1 MEPREKAALLPERPG
16 VYLFRDAG
24 GTVLYVGKARSLRGR
39 VRSYFLESS
48 WINAKTGS
56 LAREIADLETILVG
70 NDREALALE
79 HNLIKQHRPKF
90 NVVLRDDKTYP
101 YIKLTIADKYPRVY
115 FTRRIKKDG
124 ALYFG
129 PYFPSSLARR
139 ILHFV
144 HKRFLIPSCTVDL
157 TRYHPRPCL
166 QYYIKRCWG
175 PCVEGFTT
183 QENYAQAVRDVRLFL
198 DGRRHD
204 LMKSLEQRMAAAA
217 DQELFE
223 QAASCRDLLRT
234 LEDIEERQRIAS
246 AQGDDTDVL
255 AFHAE
260 PPLVA
265 ANLFH
270 LRGGRV
276 VDRREFYW
284 EDLEEF
290 DPQEFV
296 PALLKQLYLEAEYL
310 PKAIHVPAYFEDRAL
325 LEEALSDRAAHK
337 VEIFT
342 PQRGSKRAFLD
353 LVSSNAAH
361 SFEQRFRVL
370 KPTSKAI
377 SEALQTALNLPEEPR
392 RIESFDISHIQGSD
406 TVASMVVWETGR
418 MKKSDYRK
426 FIIRGENLGTTSPA
440 TPANASTAPANSTAY
455 PSSAAPTGNAG
466 YQFSRRRLVTLAVT
480 RVNQISAADPS
491 AAPANAPAAPVSAS
505 PDAPTTS
512 AHAAAPTDTPGSA
525 AAGNGRAGRTVPA
538 QNDDFASM
546 REAVTRRYRRLLE
559 EKKPLPNLI
568 LIDGGI
574 GQLHAAAQAL
584 EALQII
590 NQPLASIAKKEE
602 ILYVFGQEDEPI
614 VLERHSPV
622 LHLIQQ
628 IRDETH
634 RFAVTFHR
642 LRRGKRQSKTALRE
656 IPGVGPRTAQ
666 RLLRE
671 FGSVANLQRAGIDK
685 VSRVIPRKRAEKLLA
700 HLTAASQ
707 D

>member
-1 MEPREKAALLPERPG
+1 MEPREKAALLPETPG

-24 GTVLYVGKARSLRGR
+24 GTVLYVGKAGNLRSR
-39 VRSYFLESS
+39 VRSYFLESR
-48 WINAKTGS
+48 WVDAKTGS

-70 NDREALALE
+70 NEREALALE
-79 HNLIKQHRPKF
+79 HNLIKQYRPKF

-101 YIKLTIADKYPRVY
+101 YIKFTAGEKYPRVY

-124 ALYFG
+124 SLYFG

-144 HKRFLIPSCTVDL
+144 HKRFLVPSCTVDL
-157 TRYHPRPCL
+157 TRSHPRPCL
-166 QYYIKRCWG
+166 QYYIKRCLG
-175 PCVEGFTT
+175 PCVPGLTT
-183 QENYAQAVRDVRLFL
+183 DDRYAEAARDVRLFL

-204 LMKSLEQRMAAAA
+204 LIKSLEERMTAAAEK
-217 DQELFE
+217 ELFE
-223 QAASCRDLLRT
+223 QAASYRDLLRT
-234 LEDIEERQRIAS
+234 LEDVEERQRIAA

-255 AFHAE
+255 AYYAE

-265 ANLFH
+265 ADLFH

-296 PALLKQLYLEAEYL
+296 PSLLKQLYLEAEYL
-310 PKAIHVPAYFEDRAL
+310 PKAIHVSLDFEDREI
-325 LEEALSDRAAHK
+325 LEETLAERAGHK
-337 VEIFT
+337 VEIHT
-342 PQRGSKRAFLD
+342 PQRGNKRAFLD
-353 LVSSNAAH
+353 LVESNAKH

-377 SEALQTALNLPEEPR
+377 GEALQNVLNLAEEPK
-392 RIESFDISHIQGSD
+392 RIESFDISHIQGTD
-406 TVASMVVWETGR
+406 TVASMVVWENGR

-426 FIIRGENLGTTSPA
+426 FIIRGEEGTNGNPLG
-440 TPANASTAPANSTAY
+440 
-455 PSSAAPTGNAG
+455 
-466 YQFSRRRLVTLAVT
+466 
-480 RVNQISAADPS
+480 
-491 AAPANAPAAPVSAS
+491 
-505 PDAPTTS
+505 
-512 AHAAAPTDTPGSA
+512 
-525 AAGNGRAGRTVPA
+525 

-546 REAVTRRYRRLLE
+546 RETVSRRYRRLQE
-559 EKKPLPNLI
+559 EKKELPGLI

-584 EALQII
+584 ESLQII
-590 NQPLASIAKKEE
+590 NQPVVSIAKKEE
-602 ILYVFGQEDEPI
+602 ILYVLGQEDEPI
-614 VLERHSPV
+614 ILDRHSPV

-642 LRRGKRQSKTALRE
+642 QRRSKRQTKTALSD

-666 RLLRE
+666 KLLKE
-671 FGSVANLQRAGIDK
+671 FGSIASIQRAGVDK
-685 VSRVIPRKRAEKLLA
+685 LSSVVPRKSAEKILT
-700 HLTAASQ
+700 HLSGAFER
-707 D
+707 